1 MHMLLSLL
9 HDTNIIEPLTHLEIL
24 FASICHIR
32 YQQFYQSWQLAKI
45 AIPAL
50 DTPSNFSLI
59 AATGI

>member
-1 MHMLLSLL
+1 M
-9 HDTNIIEPLTHLEIL
+9 TQTIEPLTHLEIL